1 MPGAP
6 SIKTPKQIPNCK
18 GLPGK
23 AGSAFNLS
31 KFFVQFPEE
40 PAFSFHE
47 NAARGDTIRKLKSFG
62 RLAQRLEHPV
72 YTRKVV
78 RSNRTLPTN

>member
-1 MPGAP
+1 MAH
-6 SIKTPKQIPNCK
+6 
-18 GLPGK
+18 
-23 AGSAFNLS
+23 SAFNLF
-31 KFFVQFPEE
+31 KYCDQFPEE
-40 PAFSFHE
+40 AAFSLPK
-47 NAARGDTIRKLKSFG
+47 NAARGVTIWEFKSFG